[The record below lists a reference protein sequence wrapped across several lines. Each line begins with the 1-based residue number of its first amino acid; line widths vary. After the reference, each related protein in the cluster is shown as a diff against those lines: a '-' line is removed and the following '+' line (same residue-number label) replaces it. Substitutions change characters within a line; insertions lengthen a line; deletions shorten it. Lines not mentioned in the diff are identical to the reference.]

1 MSSFK
6 ARSRGRSTDGN
17 DGIPSGNPA
26 SSAGEYGM
34 GSGGLGVVRTEA
46 TVDLHQEKI

>member
-6 ARSRGRSTDGN
+6 ARSRGRSTDGS
-17 DGIPSGNPA
+17 DGIPGGSPA
-26 SSAGEYGM
+26 SSASEYGIDP
-34 GSGGLGVVRTEA
+34 GGPGVVGTET